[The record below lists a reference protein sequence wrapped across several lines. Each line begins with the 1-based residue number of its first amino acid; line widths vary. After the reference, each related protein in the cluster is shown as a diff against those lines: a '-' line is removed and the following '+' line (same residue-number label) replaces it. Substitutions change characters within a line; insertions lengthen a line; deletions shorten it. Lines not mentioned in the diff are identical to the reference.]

1 MCYLSSS
8 NETALYTSTA
18 VVVLSFQ
25 PKGGMKKMAFLEG
38 AIGLGVGVLVGLA
51 LLKYSGYVDAL
62 KKELGYI
69 ASGAVFLILAS
80 VLEPV
85 GTQIPSIATA
95 ISWISIIFWV
105 IAFILVLIG
114 AIAMAIQIFSKLK

>member
-1 MCYLSSS
+1 M
-8 NETALYTSTA
+8 
-18 VVVLSFQ
+18 SFID
-25 PKGGMKKMAFLEG
+25 GT
-38 AIGLGVGVLVGLA
+38 IGLGIGVLVGLA

-85 GTQIPSIATA
+85 GTQVPSIATA
-95 ISWISIIFWV
+95 VGWISIIFWV

>member
-1 MCYLSSS
+1 
-8 NETALYTSTA
+8 
-18 VVVLSFQ
+18 
-25 PKGGMKKMAFLEG
+25 MAFWDG
-38 AIGLGVGVLVGLA
+38 TIGLGIGVLVGLA

-62 KKELGYI
+62 KKEIGYI

-85 GTQIPSIATA
+85 GLQVPSIATA
-95 ISWISIIFWV
+95 VGWISIIFWV

>member
-1 MCYLSSS
+1 
-8 NETALYTSTA
+8 
-18 VVVLSFQ
+18 
-25 PKGGMKKMAFLEG
+25 MAFLEG
-38 AIGLGVGVLVGLA
+38 TIGIGVGVLVGLA

-80 VLEPV
+80 ILEPV
-85 GTQIPSIATA
+85 GTQVPSIATA
-95 ISWISIIFWV
+95 VGWISIIFWV

>member
-1 MCYLSSS
+1 
-8 NETALYTSTA
+8 
-18 VVVLSFQ
+18 
-25 PKGGMKKMAFLEG
+25 MAFLEG
-38 AIGLGVGVLVGLA
+38 TLGIGVGVLLGLA

-69 ASGAVFLILAS
+69 AAGAVFLILAS

-85 GTQIPSIATA
+85 AGQISAIATA
-95 ISWISIIFWV
+95 VSWINIIFWV

-114 AIAMAIQIFSKLK
+114 AISMAIQIFSKLK

>member
-1 MCYLSSS
+1 
-8 NETALYTSTA
+8 
-18 VVVLSFQ
+18 
-25 PKGGMKKMAFLEG
+25 MAFLEG
-38 AIGLGVGVLVGLA
+38 TIGIGIGVLVGLA

-62 KKELGYI
+62 KKELGYV

-85 GTQIPSIATA
+85 KMAIPTIATA
-95 ISWISIIFWV
+95 IGWINIIFWV

>member
-1 MCYLSSS
+1 
-8 NETALYTSTA
+8 
-18 VVVLSFQ
+18 
-25 PKGGMKKMAFLEG
+25 MAFWEG
-38 AIGLGVGVLVGLA
+38 ILGTGIGILVGLA
-51 LLKYSGYVDAL
+51 LLKYSGYVEAL

-80 VLEPV
+80 TLEP
-85 GTQIPSIATA
+85 IATA
-95 ISWISIIFWV
+95 IPTIATAIGWINIIFLV

>member
-1 MCYLSSS
+1 
-8 NETALYTSTA
+8 
-18 VVVLSFQ
+18 
-25 PKGGMKKMAFLEG
+25 MAFWEG
-38 AIGLGVGVLVGLA
+38 TIGLGVGVLVGLA

-69 ASGAVFLILAS
+69 AAGAVFLLLAS

-95 ISWISIIFWV
+95 VGWIGIIFWV
-105 IAFILVLIG
+105 ISFILVLIG